1 MYILTYS
8 MLEKTESW
16 RAFSKVC
23 ILDLGL
29 SLHPWYPITMRE
41 VREGVEEV
49 GGEKRTKSRSST
61 KGKREEGEKRKVTV
75 GEEEED

>member
-23 ILDLGL
+23 MLDLGL

-49 GGEKRTKSRSST
+49 GG
-61 KGKREEGEKRKVTV
+61 
-75 GEEEED
+75 GEENEKQKQHEG